1 MQVFD
6 ELDLDAVLVTS
17 GTNRRYLTGFSAE
30 DHAPDESSGVVV
42 LMRDRTTLFTSPT
55 NLPWARA
62 EKRSHVEVQP
72 APRPWTS
79 TLADYLRQRQVNRL
93 GFEDRTTTF
102 ADYRCLHQALPEV
115 ELVPVGARVDARRRI
130 KTDDEVKSLESA
142 LRITDDA
149 FGNVSEQI
157 RPGMTEIEVAD
168 AIREALRDLGS
179 EGEAFPTIVASGPNA
194 AKPHHSPGRRSIV
207 EGEPI
212 IIDMGARVDGYRG
225 DLTRTVWTGRPS
237 PRLGTMYRLV
247 LEAQLAAIAAVREG
261 VAARAVDTAARMVFA
276 SAGMED
282 AVLHSVGHG
291 VGLRIHEAPSL
302 SQASTDVLQAG
313 NVITIE
319 PGLYVAEWG
328 GVRIEDVLLVERN
341 GSRNLTRSSKHPP
354 T

>member
-42 LMRDRTTLFTSPT
+42 VMRDRTTLFTSPT
-55 NLPWARA
+55 NLPWARVEA
-62 EKRSHVEVQP
+62 QSHVDVQP

-79 TLADYLRQRQVNRL
+79 ALANYLRQSQVNRL

-102 ADYRCLHQALPEV
+102 ADYTSLHQALPELA
-115 ELVPVGARVDARRRI
+115 LVPVGDRVDARRRI

-149 FGNVSEQI
+149 FMRVSDRI

-168 AIREALRDLGS
+168 AIREALRELGS

-194 AKPHHSPGRRSIV
+194 ARPHHSPGQRSIV

-212 IIDMGARVDGYRG
+212 IIDMGARVNGYRG
-225 DLTRTVWTGRPS
+225 DLTRTIWTGRPS

-261 VAARAVDTAARMVFA
+261 IEARAVDTAARAVFA

-291 VGLRIHEAPSL
+291 VGLCIHEAPSV

-313 NVITIE
+313 NVITLE
-319 PGLYVAEWG
+319 PGLYVPEWG

-341 GSRNLTRSSKHPP
+341 GSRNLTGSPKHPP